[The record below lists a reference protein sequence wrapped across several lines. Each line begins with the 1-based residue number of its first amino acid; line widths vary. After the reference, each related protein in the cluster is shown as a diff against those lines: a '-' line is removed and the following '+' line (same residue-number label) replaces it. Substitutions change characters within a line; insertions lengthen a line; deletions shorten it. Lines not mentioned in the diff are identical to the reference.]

1 MEIQEL
7 AERNELLERSV
18 KKFVGQIDGLER
30 AVIDYRG
37 RIARCEGLMAETQKY
52 NQIQQSS
59 NKQQV
64 TTLQQTN
71 EELVKIVRMYEETIH
86 DRQTQIVVLEEKL
99 KES

>member
-1 MEIQEL
+1 
-7 AERNELLERSV
+7 
-18 KKFVGQIDGLER
+18 
-30 AVIDYRG
+30 
-37 RIARCEGLMAETQKY
+37 MAETQKY

>member
-1 MEIQEL
+1 
-7 AERNELLERSV
+7 
-18 KKFVGQIDGLER
+18 
-30 AVIDYRG
+30 
-37 RIARCEGLMAETQKY
+37 MAETQKY

-59 NKQQV
+59 NKQQI

-71 EELVKIVRMYEETIH
+71 EGLVKIVRMYEETIH